1 MNTKNTSDKD
11 SDEYELPEEQF
22 GEDMGGPEFQ
32 EQQAP
37 QAPKKT
43 LWKRFPKKK
52 ILMGVFIVIMI
63 GLVYQFLN
71 RQEKSLEPAQLEA
84 GQVEKPTAAKPAT
97 TVATVT
103 TEAPAPSAAPEQT
116 AQVESLLKEQQLTGA
131 SQNKEIQAEVQGVK
145 QSVHGLQSSLL
156 TLAGSLESV
165 SRQVQALKAQ
175 PPAAA
180 VIPMQIVP
188 GVGVRKVY
196 YLKAIEAGRENI
208 RTSNGDIVPIK
219 VDRAY
224 LVTPNGESL
233 SVKVGDQLK
242 GYGGV
247 TAINADQG
255 WVAFSSGAVIKYGPH
270 DS

>member
-11 SDEYELPEEQF
+11 SEEYELPEEQF
-22 GEDMGGPEFQ
+22 GEEMGGPEFQ

-37 QAPKKT
+37 QPPKKT
-43 LWKRFPKKK
+43 VWKRLPKKK
-52 ILMGVFIVIMI
+52 IILGLFVLLMI

-71 RQEKSLEPAQLEA
+71 RQEKALQPAQLEA
-84 GQVEKPTAAKPAT
+84 GQVEKPAAVAKPT
-97 TVATVT
+97 TVVT
-103 TEAPAPSAAPEQT
+103 PTAVTASVAPEQT

-131 SQNKEIQAEVQGVK
+131 SQNQELQAELQGVK

-165 SRQVQALKAQ
+165 SRQVETIKAQ
-175 PPAAA
+175 PPAAAA

-188 GVGVRKVY
+188 GVVVRKVY

-208 RTSNGDIVPIK
+208 RTTNGDIVPIK

-224 LVTPNGESL
+224 LVTPDGESL
-233 SVKVGDQLK
+233 SVKVGDQLR